1 MIRCIDDGSLVLTGL
16 SATAQRAPAFDT
28 VAGGGS
34 RTNIL
39 GRMPTSHAIYATA
52 AAGERTALVCLS
64 TRSDRKGLLQLGC
77 HLVALLATGAV
88 VWVARGSPWLLPAMI
103 GHGILLV
110 FLFAPL
116 HESIH
121 WTAFRRR
128 WLNDAVAW
136 ACGAILL
143 LPPAYF
149 RAFHFA
155 HHRHTQN
162 PARDPELAVPKP
174 GTLREYLWHVS
185 GLPYWCERIA
195 TILHHA
201 CGRVGEP
208 FITPRQQPKI
218 VREARLLLGV
228 YALVALASIALS
240 SPALLYLWVGPAL
253 LAQPFLRLYLLAEH
267 TGCPLVANMLENSR
281 TTRSLAPVRRLAW
294 NMPYH
299 AEHHAYPALPFH
311 ALPAAHRL
319 LKSQIAVQAP
329 GYVAVHRELV
339 AGLRPPGTAAAESNP
354 SRRVRRS

>member
-1 MIRCIDDGSLVLTGL
+1 
-16 SATAQRAPAFDT
+16 
-28 VAGGGS
+28 
-34 RTNIL
+34 
-39 GRMPTSHAIYATA
+39 MPTSHAIYATA
-52 AAGERTALVCLS
+52 AAGERNSLVRLS
-64 TRSDRKGLLQLGC
+64 ARSDRKGLLQLVC
-77 HLVALLATGAV
+77 HLAALLATGTV
-88 VWVARGSPWLLPAMI
+88 VWAARGSWWLLPAMI
-103 GHGILLV
+103 GHGILVV

-155 HHRHTQN
+155 HHRHTQD

-174 GTLREYLWHVS
+174 GTLREYLWHAS
-185 GLPYWCERIA
+185 GLPYWRERL
-195 TILHHA
+195 TTLLQHA
-201 CGRVGEP
+201 CGRVDES
-208 FITPRQQPKI
+208 FIAPRQRPAI
-218 VREARLLLGV
+218 VREARLLLSAYGL
-228 YALVALASIALS
+228 AALASLALS
-240 SPALLYLWVGPAL
+240 SPAVLYLWIGPAL
-253 LAQPFLRLYLLAEH
+253 LGQPFLRLYLLAEH
-267 TGCPLVANMLENSR
+267 TGCPLVASMLENSR

-311 ALPAAHRL
+311 ALPVAHRL
-319 LKSQIAVQAP
+319 LRARIAVRAP
-329 GYVAVHRELV
+329 GYVAVHREIV
-339 AGLRPPGTAAAESNP
+339 RGLRPSRRAMAERNL